1 MARIFSL
8 IGSLCSTGSMRL
20 NLAQIPGSAGF
31 QPASEKDWL
40 KQIDSPKIFS
50 AQRHGTQAS
59 GLCAKRTFL
68 SAFRWHRSGVELRWA
83 YRPGG
88 LCPELPKRAVRQF
101 PPTIDELDRD
111 NFFEVA
117 YEHFA
122 EAGVWELYP
131 EVVDVLEQLRPR
143 FELAVVSNFDGRLRV
158 ILERLGISK
167 YFRHAFISSEI
178 GADKPNPE
186 VFRRALKFLELQPGH
201 VLHVGDDPERDWKTA
216 AGAGLMIFKLDRNK
230 NSLRDLIPLL

>member
-1 MARIFSL
+1 MDEQNARAPKPMLKAIFFDAVGTLFYLIKTVGDHYAFVAEEVGLSL
-8 IGSLCSTGSMRL
+8 NAKKLD
-20 NLAQIPGSAGF
+20 AAFHSAWKQMPPREAING
-31 QPASEKDWL
+31 PRDNDDKDWW
-40 KQIDSPKIFS
+40 
-50 AQRHGTQAS
+50 R
-59 GLCAKRTFL
+59 
-68 SAFRWHRSGVELRWA
+68 ELA
-83 YRPGG
+83 N
-88 LCPELPKRAVRQF
+88 LVLEEAA
-101 PPTIDELDRD
+101 PTIDELDRD

-131 EVVDVLEQLRPR
+131 EVVDVLEELRPR

-167 YFRHAFISSEI
+167 YFRHVFISSEI

-186 VFRRALKFLELQPGH
+186 IFRRALKFLELQPGH

>member
-101 PPTIDELDRD
+101 PPATFGILAEYSSSTNVRSR
-111 NFFEVA
+111 EC
-117 YEHFA
+117 YEWTSRMLAPRNRCSKQSSSTPLALSSIQQKPFA
-122 EAGVWELYP
+122 TL
-131 EVVDVLEQLRPR
+131 
-143 FELAVVSNFDGRLRV
+143 
-158 ILERLGISK
+158 
-167 YFRHAFISSEI
+167 
-178 GADKPNPE
+178 
-186 VFRRALKFLELQPGH
+186 
-201 VLHVGDDPERDWKTA
+201 T
-216 AGAGLMIFKLDRNK
+216 
-230 NSLRDLIPLL
+230 